1 MWLSDKLMNI
11 KTLAITISL
20 VVIVFIGGGNTIM
33 TLPINAQQNLTS
45 SSQSQN
51 TTSYAAAEE
60 KTYILVFG
68 QRTIGNIDNSTKIV
82 SSIVGNNSAKIQ
94 EEFLEEISLA
104 PSQQLEEQINT
115 R

>member
-1 MWLSDKLMNI
+1 MGHMWLSDKLMNI

-51 TTSYAAAEE
+51 IAAM
-60 KTYILVFG
+60 
-68 QRTIGNIDNSTKIV
+68 
-82 SSIVGNNSAKIQ
+82 
-94 EEFLEEISLA
+94 
-104 PSQQLEEQINT
+104 QLQKKKLTFWYLDKEQ
-115 R
+115 